1 MDINKVDVEGGGFV
15 KLVDFMG
22 GDLRTVNSA
31 RISFHKQKELI
42 DLHDTKLIK
51 YLGEHNH
58 TAPFRSSMVTLH
70 FKASISIARQ
80 AFKHVIGSDYT
91 FKDTCWN
98 EVSGRYT
105 DTVADECFIPTV
117 LRGQSSDNKQGSEG
131 LVDDPYLL
139 EVYKDAISKA
149 TEAYTILVNHGVAK
163 EQARF
168 LLPGA
173 AFTEWYWT
181 ASLQAVTH
189 FYKLRIA
196 PNAQPE
202 IQCYADAV
210 KQLVEPRAP
219 LSWEALCKTH
229 SKD

>member
-1 MDINKVDVEGGGFV
+1 MSVIDIEGGGFV
-15 KLVDFMG
+15 KLIDFMG

-31 RISFHKQKELI
+31 RISFHKQKEII
-42 DLHDTKLIK
+42 DMNDVKLIK
-51 YLGEHNH
+51 YLGAHAH
-58 TAPFRSSMVTLH
+58 TAPFRSTYVTLH
-70 FKASISIARQ
+70 FKAPIAIARQ
-80 AFKHVIGSDYT
+80 AMKHLIGSDYS

-105 DTVADECFIPTV
+105 DTVADECFIPTT
-117 LRGQSSDNKQGSEG
+117 LRGQAVNNKQGSEG
-131 LVDDPYLL
+131 IIDDPHLL
-139 EVYKDAISKA
+139 EVYRDAIAKS
-149 TEAYTILVNHGVAK
+149 TEAYNILINHGVAK

-181 ASLQAVTH
+181 ASLQAVSH

-210 KQLVEPRAP
+210 KQLVQPRAP
-219 LSWEALCKTH
+219 LSWEALCYQTQ
-229 SKD
+229 